1 MKNFGTRPWW
11 FWKHHWSKRSSWANR
26 RLTIIILLMMGL
38 FNAIPYTSI
47 NHLSNYLQRKAF
59 DPTLSF
65 DTHLWF
71 LPWMFIPYITLY
83 LYYPAAAL
91 FGNKNDTMWRQ
102 NIIFHQMMT
111 ISCWYVFLVFIIAP
125 VEIDLRGPI
134 KEQLKEG
141 SFWLPVYDFMHSIDT
156 PWNSWPSLHVVQST
170 QVVFVLR
177 YWFPSETKKV
187 QYLHWCLLFAWS
199 MLIISTMFTKQHY
212 LWDVVTG
219 LGYAV
224 VTWRY
229 WMRPALDRAGT
240 EEFAADFDRAMNV

>member
-1 MKNFGTRPWW
+1 
-11 FWKHHWSKRSSWANR
+11 
-26 RLTIIILLMMGL
+26 
-38 FNAIPYTSI
+38 
-47 NHLSNYLQRKAF
+47 
-59 DPTLSF
+59 
-65 DTHLWF
+65 
-71 LPWMFIPYITLY
+71 
-83 LYYPAAAL
+83 
-91 FGNKNDTMWRQ
+91 
-102 NIIFHQMMT
+102 MMT

-134 KEQLKEG
+134 KEQLNEG

-170 QVVFVLR
+170 QVVLVLR
-177 YWFPSETKKV
+177 YWYPSETKKI

-199 MLIISTMFTKQHY
+199 MLILSTMFTKQHY

-240 EEFAADFDRAMNV
+240 EEFAADFDRAMNG